1 MAESNSNYPK
11 WVQKY
16 KEKQAEKNAVI
27 ESPEYQA
34 LRDEI
39 EKLQVELSMA
49 ILERDNLMFHQCRN
63 IEAQYL
69 LKFGELEYQV
79 YELECRMR
87 RTKRK
92 LEMVIAKRNRQ
103 EKIIIAEIEE
113 QLDAEFEAYKKNL
126 NEMLGQ
132 MNQALKWREGEILSD
147 EEARE
152 IKKLYRQIVKALHP
166 DIQSDNSDEENELFL
181 RAVIAY
187 ENADLEALRIIAG
200 LVGAGAHP
208 EEYSS
213 LEKLEERIGNLK
225 KRLADI
231 QQSIER
237 VKETYPYILGEFLDD
252 EEKAEMKLKELNE
265 LKQSYEKQISHYQEE
280 LQKYLS

>member
-1 MAESNSNYPK
+1 MEENNNRPK

-16 KEKQAEKNAVI
+16 IEKQAEKYAVI
-27 ESPEYQA
+27 ESPEYRA
-34 LRDEI
+34 LREEI
-39 EKLQVELSMA
+39 DKLQVELSMA
-49 ILERDNLMFHQCRN
+49 ILERDDLMFHQCKN

-103 EKIIIAEIEE
+103 ERINIAEIEE
-113 QLDAEFEAYKKNL
+113 QLDAEFEAYKKQL
-126 NEMLGQ
+126 NNMLGQ
-132 MNQALKWREGEILSD
+132 MSEALKWREGEALSD
-147 EEARE
+147 EETKE
-152 IKKLYRQIVKALHP
+152 IKALYRQIVKALHP
-166 DIQSDNSDEENELFL
+166 DIQSENSDEQNELFL

-200 LVGAGAHP
+200 LIGTSG
-208 EEYSS
+208 EQDDYSS
-213 LEKLEERIGNLK
+213 LEKLEERISSLK
-225 KRLADI
+225 KRLAEI
-231 QQSIER
+231 QKAIER
-237 VKETYPYILGEFLDD
+237 AKETYPYILKEFLEDD
-252 EEKAEMKLKELNE
+252 EKAEMKLKELTE
-265 LKQSYEKQISHYQEE
+265 LKQAYEKQISHYEAE